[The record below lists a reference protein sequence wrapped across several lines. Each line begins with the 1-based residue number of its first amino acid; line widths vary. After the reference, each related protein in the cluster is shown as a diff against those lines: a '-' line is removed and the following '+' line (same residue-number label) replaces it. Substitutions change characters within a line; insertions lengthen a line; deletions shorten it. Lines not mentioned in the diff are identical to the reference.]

1 MNAPITQQKLIDGAL
16 DLKTIDD
23 FVHLPAN
30 TAVTRRLAHATQ
42 SLDYYLEYL
51 QGLEQVFSNP
61 TGSVTVNGVERK
73 TITQA
78 VSDALASQ
86 AYKGDTGDAAI
97 ISAIT
102 ANTLSPGT
110 SATATMG
117 GTPGNR
123 TIALGIPR
131 GDKGATGT
139 IAAVTVKTGAAGS
152 NASVVLTGAPED
164 RSIEFTVPRGDKGE
178 AATIDTITATTLSP
192 GAAATA
198 TMGGTP
204 GNRTIALGIPR
215 GDKGEQGPAVP
226 ITSELG
232 QSTTQAVSQKLLT
245 DTLTTRFNDIGEQG
259 KIGFGMGITNK
270 LHQGLSQMQG
280 TAIKGH
286 QNWGNYQY
294 SDGSIMGYVPA
305 FYYRWGHAD
314 SPRFTK
320 YGVNAL
326 DVKSIHDFE
335 GVDAAAEAGYALHRA
350 FYDNNNIMDG
360 FFVDKYQASNNG
372 GIASSIKNG
381 NPLSASNIN
390 NPYSGLTGTPANT
403 AAGAID
409 AVKTRGANFFVTT
422 IFIQRA
428 LSLLSMAHAQA
439 ATSSAACAW
448 YDASGVN
455 NFPKGNNNNALRDV
469 NDTTVTYAGTGYLN
483 AGKTGSAKPFAK
495 TTHNGQDSG
504 IADLNGNINE
514 VALGLTQSAGNF
526 YVLKTTA
533 KASALTSGAT
543 LDSDAWGTAALAKN
557 YESLGASF
565 GEMTGEIRNFS
576 VGSTTKQVFS
586 SATSGLPWSASCASI
601 PQLGGADGTNI
612 FGNDRFYDNRIE
624 DMCPSVGGSWTTSAP
639 AGVWYMTLNSSR
651 THGNSGVGVRAAL
664 YPV

>member
-1 MNAPITQQKLIDGAL
+1 MDIPITQQVLKNGSV
-16 DLKTIDD
+16 DLKTIED
-23 FVHLPAN
+23 FANAPADSQV
-30 TAVTRRLAHATQ
+30 ARRLVPPTK
-42 SLDYYLEYL
+42 SMSYYLEYL

-61 TGSVTVNGVERK
+61 TGSVTVNGIERK
-73 TITQA
+73 TISQA

-97 ISAIT
+97 ISSISAT
-102 ANTLSPGT
+102 TLTPGST
-110 SATATMG
+110 ATATMG
-117 GTPGNR
+117 GTPGDR

-139 IAAVTVKTGAAGS
+139 LAAVTAKTGPAGS
-152 NASVVLTGAPED
+152 DASVVLSGPPED
-164 RSIEFTVPRGDKGE
+164 RSIELTV
-178 AATIDTITATTLSP
+178 
-192 GAAATA
+192 
-198 TMGGTP
+198 
-204 GNRTIALGIPR
+204 PR
-215 GDKGEQGPAVP
+215 GDKGEQGPPVP
-226 ITSELG
+226 IANEFG
-232 QSTTQAVSQKLLT
+232 QSTTTAVSQKLFT

-259 KIGFGMGITNK
+259 KLGFGVGITNK
-270 LHQGLSQMQG
+270 LPLGMSQMQG

-286 QNWGNYQY
+286 ENYSNYQY
-294 SDGSIMGYVPA
+294 NDGSAMVYVPL

-314 SPRFTK
+314 SPRYAQ

-326 DVKSIHDFE
+326 DVKSAYDFAD
-335 GVDAAAEAGYALHRA
+335 VDAANEAGYALHRA
-350 FYDNNNIMDG
+350 FYDNDTVKDG

-381 NPLSASNIN
+381 NPLSANSAN
-390 NPYSGLTGTPANT
+390 NPYSGLTGTPGNNL
-403 AAGAID
+403 AGAID
-409 AVKTRGANFFVTT
+409 AVKTRGADFFVTT
-422 IFIQRA
+422 VFIQRA

-439 ATSSAACAW
+439 ATSTAACAW
-448 YDASGVN
+448 FDVTGVN
-455 NFPKGNNNNALRDV
+455 NFPKGCNNNALRDA
-469 NDTTVTYAGTGYLN
+469 NDTTVIYAGTGYSN

-504 IADLNGNINE
+504 IADLNGNMYE

-565 GEMTGEIRNFS
+565 GEMTGESRNFT

-586 SATSGLPWSASCASI
+586 SATSGLPWSASCAGI

-624 DMCPSVGGSWTTSAP
+624 DLCPLVGGYWLYGSHT
-639 AGVWYMTLNSSR
+639 GVWFMSLTYSR
-651 THGNSGVGVRAAL
+651 TNSLYYFGVRAAL

>member
-1 MNAPITQQKLIDGAL
+1 MDTPITQQALRDGGL

-30 TAVTRRLAHATQ
+30 EAVARRKAASTQ

-61 TGSVTVNGVERK
+61 TGSVVVNGTSIK
-73 TITQA
+73 TVTQA
-78 VSDALASQ
+78 VKDALASQ
-86 AYKGDTGDAAI
+86 AYKGDTGADAI
-97 ISAIT
+97 ISAVT
-102 ANTLSPGT
+102 ASTLSPGT
-110 SATATMG
+110 AATATMG
-117 GTPGNR
+117 GTPGDR

-152 NASVVLTGAPED
+152 NASVVLSGAPED

-178 AATIDTITATTLSP
+178 
-192 GAAATA
+192 
-198 TMGGTP
+198 
-204 GNRTIALGIPR
+204 
-215 GDKGEQGPAVP
+215 QGPPVP
-226 ITSELG
+226 ITNELG

-270 LHQGLSQMQG
+270 LRQGLSQMQG

-335 GVDAAAEAGYALHRA
+335 GVDAANEAGYALHRA
-350 FYDNNNIMDG
+350 FYDNDNIMDG

-381 NPLSASNIN
+381 NPLSSSTAN
-390 NPYSGLTGTPANT
+390 NPYSGLNGTPGNNN
-403 AAGAID
+403 AGAID
-409 AVKTRGANFFVTT
+409 AVKTRGADFFVTT

-448 YDASGVN
+448 YDATGVN
-455 NFPKGNNNNALRDV
+455 NFPKGCNNNALRDA
-469 NDTTVTYAGTGYLN
+469 NDTTVVYSGTGYSN

-504 IADLNGNINE
+504 IADLNGNMFE
-514 VALGLTQSAGNF
+514 VALGLTQKDGAF
-526 YVLKTTA
+526 YVLKTTV
-533 KASALTSGAT
+533 KASALTSGST
-543 LDSDAWGTAALAKN
+543 LADDAWGTASITKN

-565 GEMTGEIRNFS
+565 GEMSGENRNFTI
-576 VGSTTKQVFS
+576 GSTTNQVFS
-586 SATSGLPWSASCASI
+586 SAQTGLDWLASCAGI
-601 PQLGGADGTNI
+601 PQLGGGTGSNA

-624 DMCPSVGGSWTTSAP
+624 DMCPLVGGRWSSGSA
-639 AGVWYMTLNSSR
+639 AGVWCLNLSLSR
-651 THGNSGVGVRAAL
+651 ADGSSGVGVRAAL
-664 YPV
+664 Y